1 MRDQKGSRAKIDLGK
16 DRLDQVGAYDR
27 LQSLLDMYWSSKGN
41 ANEVPILT
49 SVTIHYRL
57 ESSRRRR
64 RIKNG

>member
-1 MRDQKGSRAKIDLGK
+1 MRKQQGGRAKIDLGK
-16 DRLDQVGAYDR
+16 DRLDQVGAADR

-57 ESSRRRR
+57 ESSRRRSR
-64 RIKNG
+64 RQNG